1 MRYIYQHSNWPHF
14 TWNQEEIIQ
23 ELISVKFHH
32 GRLLG
37 NMENLGFDT
46 QEEAIL
52 AILTSEVI
60 KSSEIE
66 GEKLNTEEV
75 RSSVARHLGMDI
87 AGLLPS
93 DRHVDGIVEMTVDA
107 TQNYKKPLTKQ
118 RLCHWHAALFPT
130 GLSGMMLVNPGML
143 RNDREGPMQVVLG
156 RYGRERV
163 HFQAPPAKQLPRD
176 IKQFVQW
183 FNQSP
188 ATMDPFVQAAI
199 AHLWFVTLHPFD
211 DGNGRIARAITDMAL
226 AKAEAQASRF
236 YSMSTQIRKQH
247 TSYYEILERTQ
258 KGTLNITPWLRWF
271 LDCLQGAVVQ
281 SESILKNIL
290 NKTRFWE
297 KHSGKSLNK
306 RQITMINILFGNF
319 TGKLT
324 SSKWAKMM
332 KCSQDT
338 AARDINNLIAQG
350 ILIKSKE
357 SGRSTSYLIR
367 NSPASSTSAD
377 QS

>member
-23 ELISVKFHH
+23 VLISAKFQH

-37 NMENLGFDT
+37 KMENLGFDI

-52 AILTSEVI
+52 ETLTSEVT

-66 GEKLNTEEV
+66 GEKLNSEEV
-75 RSSVARHLGMDI
+75 RSSIARHLGMDI

-93 DRHVDGIVEMTVDA
+93 DRHVDGIVEMMLDA

-143 RNDREGPMQVVLG
+143 RNDSEGPMQVVSG
-156 RYGRERV
+156 QYGKEKI
-163 HFQAPPAKQLPRD
+163 HFQAPPAKQLPQYT
-176 IKQFVQW
+176 KQFVQW
-183 FNQSP
+183 FNQPP
-188 ATMDPFVQAAI
+188 ATIDPFIKAAI
-199 AHLWFVTLHPFD
+199 VHLWFVTLHPFD

-226 AKAEAQASRF
+226 AKAENHASRF
-236 YSMSTQIRKQH
+236 YSMSTQIRKQRK
-247 TSYYEILERTQ
+247 SYYEILERTQ
-258 KGTLNITPWLRWF
+258 KGTLDITPWLLWF
-271 LDCLQGAVVQ
+271 LNCLQEAIIQ
-281 SESILKNIL
+281 SESILGNVL
-290 NKTRFWE
+290 NKTNFWK

-306 RQITMINILFGNF
+306 RQIMMINILFGNF
-319 TGKLT
+319 KGKLT

-338 AARDINNLIAQG
+338 AARDINDLVGQG
-350 ILIKSKE
+350 MLIKSKE
-357 SGRSTSYLIR
+357 SGRSTNYLIK
-367 NSPASSTSAD
+367 D
-377 QS
+377 